1 MFQPRQQKLFS
12 FILSTYNSTSLD
24 FFQKRGGVSMLRL
37 KKSDE
42 VLHSELLKR
51 AMSMMRL
58 RRTGVGARPVRG
70 PSMMRLKRL
79 PIFKDLMEEEV
90 MCQMYPEYC

>member
-1 MFQPRQQKLFS
+1 
-12 FILSTYNSTSLD
+12 
-24 FFQKRGGVSMLRL
+24 MLRL
-37 KKSDE
+37 KKNDE
-42 VLHSELLKR
+42 VLHQELLKR

-79 PIFKDLMEEEV
+79 PIFKDLMEEDV
-90 MCQMYPEYC
+90 MCSMYPEFC